1 MEAESR
7 LFPRGFP
14 TGLSHVPPWCDS
26 ILGVTVEA
34 VQGNQNWGTQK
45 DFCAQEAHR
54 VLLGFTLCVPA
65 TAEITYVSFAF
76 VLNSY

>member
-1 MEAESR
+1 MAFSR
-7 LFPRGFP
+7 GA
-14 TGLSHVPPWCDS
+14 TGLSQLPSCLEP